1 MKAAIVTAAGQ
12 APVYGTFPEPVAG
25 PGECVVAVAASALSH
40 LARGR
45 AEGTHYSAAGAFPF
59 VPGVDGVGR
68 LAEGRRVAFLLPRAP
83 HGGMAERTLVP
94 ASRCVPV
101 PDALDDVAAA
111 ALINAGMSSFAAFTE
126 RARLMPGET
135 VLVNGATGAAGR
147 LAVAVARHLGAGR
160 VVAAGR
166 DPAKLA
172 GLGADATVALGA
184 DGPTL
189 DARLGA
195 IFAAGVDVVIDYLWG
210 TSAERLLAAAVR
222 SQPEVRPLR
231 FVQVGN
237 MTGREV
243 AVPAAALR
251 AKAIALMGSGLGSV
265 PLDRLTA
272 CAAAA
277 LQAAAAGG
285 FAVEATRAVP
295 LEKVEGVW
303 SEPDGGRRVVFVVGA
318 AGG

>member
-1 MKAAIVTAAGQ
+1 M
-12 APVYGTFPEPVAG
+12 
-25 PGECVVAVAASALSH
+25 
-40 LARGR
+40 
-45 AEGTHYSAAGAFPF
+45 
-59 VPGVDGVGR
+59 
-68 LAEGRRVAFLLPRAP
+68 
-83 HGGMAERTLVP
+83 
-94 ASRCVPV
+94 
-101 PDALDDVAAA
+101 
-111 ALINAGMSSFAAFTE
+111 
-126 RARLMPGET
+126 
-135 VLVNGATGAAGR
+135 
-147 LAVAVARHLGAGR
+147 
-160 VVAAGR
+160 
-166 DPAKLA
+166 
-172 GLGADATVALGA
+172 
-184 DGPTL
+184 
-189 DARLGA
+189 
-195 IFAAGVDVVIDYLWG
+195 IDYLWG
-210 TSAERLLAAAVR
+210 TSAERLLAAAAR
-222 SQPEVRPLR
+222 SQPEARPLR